1 MEEAGRQAGRHEGRK
16 TRRQTEEKSGQK
28 MFTGTELEAE
38 LFAIM
43 PSGGREINL
52 AETNNNTH
60 LVAAGNTRHTTPPPH
75 PASLLPILC
84 DPTPHT

>member
-38 LFAIM
+38 LRM
-43 PSGGREINL
+43 L
-52 AETNNNTH
+52 A
-60 LVAAGNTRHTTPPPH
+60 VRFYAKWRQGDK
-75 PASLLPILC
+75 SC
-84 DPTPHT
+84 